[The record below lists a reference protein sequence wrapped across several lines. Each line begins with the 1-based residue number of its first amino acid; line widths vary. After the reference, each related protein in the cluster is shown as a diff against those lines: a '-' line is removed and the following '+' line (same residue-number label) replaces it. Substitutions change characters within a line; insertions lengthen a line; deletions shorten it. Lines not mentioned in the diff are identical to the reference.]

1 MYMESGYFG
10 YLAISFLTIW
20 FI

>member
-1 MYMESGYFG
+1 MESGYFG